1 MIEQLCAHLHNYFT
15 SDSDRHAGRWAVEN
29 GGLDLPF
36 LVPGQYFRI
45 CGSTFNDGVYQY
57 PAQELADET
66 FSGVIWPMKVPRA
79 FLALADEIQA
89 WVDKYGDVM
98 NSPYQSESVIGEYSY
113 TKASAGLSSG
123 GDTQSDWQYVFRKRL
138 NEWRKIA

>member
-1 MIEQLCAHLHNYFT
+1 
-15 SDSDRHAGRWAVEN
+15 
-29 GGLDLPF
+29 
-36 LVPGQYFRI
+36 
-45 CGSTFNDGVYQY
+45 
-57 PAQELADET
+57 
-66 FSGVIWPMKVPRA
+66 MKVPRA